1 MKNKKDSKKEIIN
14 EKNEIKNLVLLVL
27 CVTIIFFMF
36 YGLTLLIMKKDNG
49 IKNTNKIDF
58 NQILISHL
66 LNQPDKNYYVL
77 VTIENDQNN
86 NTYDSLKEEYYKKEN
101 HKMIYNAN
109 LNDPLNKLFVGDTTS
124 LEGNI
129 LDFRFDKS
137 TLVEIEDGIVKGI
150 YEGSTDILAKL
161 NDIK

>member
-36 YGLTLLIMKKDNG
+36 YGLTVLIMKKDKEV
-49 IKNTNKIDF
+49 KNIDKIDF
-58 NQILISHL
+58 NQILISDL
-66 LNQPDKNYYVL
+66 LAQPDKNYYVL
-77 VTIENDQNN
+77 ITIENDQNKS
-86 NTYDSLKEEYYKKEN
+86 TYDSLKEEYYKKEN
-101 HKMIYNAN
+101 HKTIYNAN

-124 LEGNI
+124 LEGNV

-137 TLVEIEDGIVKGI
+137 TLVEIEEGTIKSI
-150 YEGSTDILAKL
+150 YEGSIDILAKL

>member
-86 NTYDSLKEEYYKKEN
+86 NTYDSLKEEYYKKEG
-101 HKMIYNAN
+101 HKTIYNAN